1 MSDLNRLRELAG
13 LERVKTL
20 EAIDSKSDT
29 TEPVP
34 AVDEPASE
42 DADGDGTVSPDESSN
57 VQTASAD
64 IAKAK
69 IHIKNIQKLA
79 ETIKSDIGKYT
90 VKIEKYINDEFGS
103 ISGLSEIDQESA
115 TKIMGYFTKLH
126 AIANG
131 K

>member
-1 MSDLNRLRELAG
+1 MSNLNRLRELAG

-20 EAIDSKSDT
+20 EAIGSKT
-29 TEPVP
+29 
-34 AVDEPASE
+34 ADEPLPEVEDEPSE
-42 DADGDGTVSPDESSN
+42 DANGDGAVSPDESSN
-57 VQTASAD
+57 VKTASAD

-79 ETIKSDIGKYT
+79 ETIKADIGKYT
-90 VKIEKYINDEFGS
+90 VKIEKYINDEFGG
-103 ISGLSEIDQESA
+103 ISALSEIDKESA
-115 TKIMGYFTKLH
+115 TKIMNYFTKLH